1 MLPQTIQGMKQ
12 RWSQTALST
21 RPTSSWLLKNITS
34 GDGGGSGGGGVVPAI
49 DRCRNLAGGTSQWYG
64 TTILSLLRE
73 ESRVEDCAQIET
85 DIGEG
90 CRKARAAP
98 PMSAKYP

>member
-1 MLPQTIQGMKQ
+1 MVVVVVVWYQQ
-12 RWSQTALST
+12 ST
-21 RPTSSWLLKNITS
+21 VVETWL
-34 GDGGGSGGGGVVPAI
+34 VVPVSGMVP
-49 DRCRNLAGGTSQWYG
+49 LP
-64 TTILSLLRE
+64 ILSLLRE